1 MKILVFNIMLRHIY
15 IYIHTH
21 IYIYIRK
28 RFCSDEQKNGILIPH
43 EIQGEILK
51 HVLMTKN
58 FILSF

>member
-15 IYIHTH
+15 IYTHTH
-21 IYIYIRK
+21 IYIRK

-51 HVLMTKN
+51 HVLMTKS